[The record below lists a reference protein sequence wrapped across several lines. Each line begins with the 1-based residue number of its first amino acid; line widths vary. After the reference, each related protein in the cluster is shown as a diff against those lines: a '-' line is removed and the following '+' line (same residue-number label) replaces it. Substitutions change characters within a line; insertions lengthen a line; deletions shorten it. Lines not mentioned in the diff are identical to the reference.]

1 MQTKG
6 KLRPNSKLHTRMK
19 LYAAASRIVMSEET
33 MRTMETAGS
42 ISPEMLDQGDVK
54 ILNAVNLIGD
64 RILMNQENMLLE
76 LETRMSAPDR
86 SQKQKETDL
95 QEQEVIRNEVEHN
108 PVVQRATT
116 LFEEIGSLAPELA
129 Q

>member
-1 MQTKG
+1 
-6 KLRPNSKLHTRMK
+6 
-19 LYAAASRIVMSEET
+19 
-33 MRTMETAGS
+33 
-42 ISPEMLDQGDVK
+42 
-54 ILNAVNLIGD
+54 
-64 RILMNQENMLLE
+64 MNQENMLLE